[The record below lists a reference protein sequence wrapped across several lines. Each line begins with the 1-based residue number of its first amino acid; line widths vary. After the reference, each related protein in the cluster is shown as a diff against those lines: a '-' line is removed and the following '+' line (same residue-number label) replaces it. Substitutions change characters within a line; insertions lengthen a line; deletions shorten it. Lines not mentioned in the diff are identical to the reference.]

1 MKRKCMVAKAMLLA
15 AGALL
20 FLQVPHAAAQEQAP
34 AAQQPAYTIPEYNAF
49 QACRAETNP
58 QSQVKCLDDFVAK
71 FPKSTLMKY
80 VDQMYFTEY
89 NALKNYP
96 KVIEYADKYIAD
108 SDAKADGAGRLQ
120 ALYSRS
126 AVFEIAFT
134 SNPKAADATDQLNK
148 AKAAALQGLQL
159 LDALPKPDNMTPQQF
174 ADNKKPA
181 IALFNATAGFAE
193 LQLKDYASAAASFKA
208 ALANKA
214 DDGVSSY
221 RLGVALLYST
231 PPQSLD
237 GFWALARA
245 IALKAPGDTQIKDY
259 LRKQIAAYEQSGCDQ
274 LVDPQMN
281 ELLQLAATSPD
292 RPATYSIPSSA
303 DLDKIRQSSNILS
316 VIADLKGGGDK
327 AKMTWLAICGLD
339 FPEVVGK
346 VIDVTPGTDMV
357 ELHVYTGATSEE
369 MEAATTAN
377 MDVKVPGQPEASRL
391 QKDDG
396 VRFAGTLTGYDPDP
410 FMLHWEKAKVN
421 PEDIP
426 PEKSEGKRKPHKVAP
441 PPKASSN

>member
-1 MKRKCMVAKAMLLA
+1 MKRECMVAKAMLLA

-20 FLQVPHAAAQEQAP
+20 FWQVPQAAAQDAQ

-89 NALKNYP
+89 NALKNYQ
-96 KVIEYADKYIAD
+96 KVIDYSDKYVAD
-108 SDAKADGAGRLQ
+108 SDPKADAAGRLQ

-126 AVFEIAFT
+126 AVFEASFT
-134 SNPKAADATDQLNK
+134 NPKAPDAADQLNK
-148 AKAAALQGLQL
+148 AKAAALSGLQL

-181 IALFNATAGFAE
+181 VALFNATAGFAE
-193 LQLKDYASAAASFKA
+193 LQLKDYAAAAASFKA

-221 RLGVALLYST
+221 RLGVALLYET
-231 PPQSLD
+231 PAQSLD

-245 IALKAPGDTQIKDY
+245 VALKAPGDAQIKDY
-259 LRKQIAAYEQSGCDQ
+259 LRKQIAAYQQSGCDQ

-281 ELLQLAATSPD
+281 ELLQLAASSPD

-327 AKMTWLAICGLD
+327 AKMSWLAICGLD

-396 VRFAGTLTGYDPDP
+396 
-410 FMLHWEKAKVN
+410 
-421 PEDIP
+421 
-426 PEKSEGKRKPHKVAP
+426 
-441 PPKASSN
+441 

>member
-1 MKRKCMVAKAMLLA
+1 MKRKCMVAKAMLA
-15 AGALL
+15 VAGALL
-20 FLQVPHAAAQEQAP
+20 FWQVPHAAAQDAS
-34 AAQQPAYTIPEYNAF
+34 AQQPAYTIPEYNAF

-108 SDAKADGAGRLQ
+108 SDPKADGAGRLQ

-208 ALANKA
+208 AIANKA

-441 PPKASSN
+441 PPKPSGN

>member
-1 MKRKCMVAKAMLLA
+1 
-15 AGALL
+15 
-20 FLQVPHAAAQEQAP
+20 
-34 AAQQPAYTIPEYNAF
+34 
-49 QACRAETNP
+49 
-58 QSQVKCLDDFVAK
+58 
-71 FPKSTLMKY
+71 
-80 VDQMYFTEY
+80 
-89 NALKNYP
+89 
-96 KVIEYADKYIAD
+96 
-108 SDAKADGAGRLQ
+108 
-120 ALYSRS
+120 
-126 AVFEIAFT
+126 
-134 SNPKAADATDQLNK
+134 
-148 AKAAALQGLQL
+148 
-159 LDALPKPDNMTPQQF
+159 
-174 ADNKKPA
+174 
-181 IALFNATAGFAE
+181 
-193 LQLKDYASAAASFKA
+193 
-208 ALANKA
+208 
-214 DDGVSSY
+214 
-221 RLGVALLYST
+221 VALLYST

-441 PPKASSN
+441 PPKPSGN

>member
-1 MKRKCMVAKAMLLA
+1 MTRKCTVAKATLLA

-20 FLQVPHAAAQEQAP
+20 FWQVPNAAAQEAQ
-34 AAQQPAYTIPEYNAF
+34 AQQPTYTIPEYNAF

-89 NALKNYP
+89 NQLKNYQ
-96 KVIEYADKYIAD
+96 KVSDYADKYVAE
-108 SDAKADGAGRLQ
+108 SDPKADAAGRLQ
-120 ALYSRS
+120 ALYTRS
-126 AVFEIAFT
+126 AVFEFAY
-134 SNPKAADATDQLNK
+134 NPKAPDAADQLNK
-148 AKAAALQGLQL
+148 AKAAANDCLKA
-159 LDALPKPDNMTPQQF
+159 LDGLPKPDNMTPQQF

-181 IALFNATAGFAE
+181 AALCNNTAGFAE
-193 LQLKDYASAAASFKA
+193 LQQKDYTSAAASFKA
-208 ALANKA
+208 ALANSPT
-214 DDGVSSY
+214 DGVASY
-221 RLGVALLYST
+221 RLGVALLQET

-245 IALKAPGDTQIKDY
+245 VALKAPGDAQIKDY
-259 LRKQIAAYEQSGCDQ
+259 LRKRISAYQQSGCDQ

-281 ELLQLAATSPD
+281 ELLQLAAASPD
-292 RPATYSIPSSA
+292 RPATYNILSA
-303 DLDKIRQSSNILS
+303 DDLNKIRTSSNILS
-316 VIADLKGGGDK
+316 VITDLKGGGDK
-327 AKMTWLAICGLD
+327 AKLTWLAICGLD

-396 VRFAGTLTGYDPDP
+396 VRFSGTLAGYDPDP

-426 PEKSEGKRKPHKVAP
+426 PEKQEGKRKPHKVGAKP
-441 PPKASSN
+441 SGN